1 MNCEKDELLSFITR
15 VSEKNKWFPFNPVLN
30 SNEDFR
36 RLQNEMPSLRDKLNI
51 YQYFNNH
58 SAADENILAEKL
70 DEFFKKGKKV
80 RVSIEGVRISS
91 TFSVL
96 RPFSYIRLFLYFDR
110 SISTYLFRP
119 LLRPIY
125 LELFTSIRL
134 LRPLYFDLLSNLD
147 FLLVETY
154 RSKYS
159 SGQSKEA
166 VIKFW
171 SK

>member
-80 RVSIEGVRISS
+80 RVSIEELRISS

-96 RPFSYIRLFLYFDR
+96 RPLYF
-110 SISTYLFRP
+110 SLSTSTS
-119 LLRPIY
+119 LLRP
-125 LELFTSIRL
+125 LVFELFTSIRL
-134 LRPLYFDLLSNLD
+134 LRPFVKSGLLIGRD
-147 FLLVETY
+147 VQAEVQFC
-154 RSKYS
+154 SK
-159 SGQSKEA
+159 
-166 VIKFW
+166 
-171 SK
+171 